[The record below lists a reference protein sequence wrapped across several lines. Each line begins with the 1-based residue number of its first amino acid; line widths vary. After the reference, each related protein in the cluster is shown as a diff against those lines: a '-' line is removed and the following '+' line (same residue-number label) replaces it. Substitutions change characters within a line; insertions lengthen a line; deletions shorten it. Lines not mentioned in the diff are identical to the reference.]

1 MLLLNEKETKIILN
15 AMEFLET
22 LGTPEATKQAE
33 LIDSVTYSQVNQDA
47 DIIDLLLGCFNEL
60 ENKYSRY
67 ELIENEC
74 YNLLDEI
81 RKEAEK
87 EVKNDTGYHNI
98 KLNALKKEL
107 ENMENIIERLEY
119 WKMKKIYI
127 NELETEKRNELIKK
141 NSKLINKL
149 QADLYDS
156 NMEMQFIDS
165 KNIMNDEALRSI
177 EYHDNYNSFF
187 YTLKD
192 WRKFIINI
200 DTMYLSEEARKTAD
214 IIYNKIDA
222 LDSMDPYSDNYYNL
236 DEWLFKQTEKV
247 LKDIEDY
254 LHSYEEYPEEDEAI
268 QYADEMDQLNDYY
281 IEEREDG
288 TSDNVI
294 RLDIAYTECF
304 IW

>member
-1 MLLLNEKETKIILN
+1 
-15 AMEFLET
+15 
-22 LGTPEATKQAE
+22 
-33 LIDSVTYSQVNQDA
+33 
-47 DIIDLLLGCFNEL
+47 
-60 ENKYSRY
+60 
-67 ELIENEC
+67 
-74 YNLLDEI
+74 
-81 RKEAEK
+81 
-87 EVKNDTGYHNI
+87 
-98 KLNALKKEL
+98 
-107 ENMENIIERLEY
+107 
-119 WKMKKIYI
+119 MKKIFI

-156 NMEMQFIDS
+156 NMEMQYIDS
-165 KNIMNDEALRSI
+165 KNIMDDEALRSI
-177 EYHDNYNSFF
+177 EYHDNYSSFF

-192 WRKFIINI
+192 WRRFITNI
-200 DTMYLSEEARKTAD
+200 EPDYLSEEGRKTAD
-214 IIYNKIDA
+214 IIYNKIDV

-268 QYADEMDQLNDYY
+268 EYADEMDQLNDYY

-294 RLDIAYTECF
+294 HLDIAYTECF